1 MIYNVA
7 SSLGQ
12 PVQKFPQCRN
22 QFRASQ
28 TIEME
33 MITLN
38 SGFEASAVL
47 ASASPVE
54 INRITENIAMT
65 VAVALQEIAYFNSFN
80 WPARAQVSVQNAKIQ
95 APNQKSQIQKGKGQ
109 FRLWAFPNI
118 LWATQPP
125 TTPNL

>member
-22 QFRASQ
+22 QFGASQ

-47 ASASPVE
+47 ASASRVE
-54 INRITENIAMT
+54 INRITENIT
-65 VAVALQEIAYFNSFN
+65 VTLVLQEKCLLQFF
-80 WPARAQVSVQNAKIQ
+80 QL
-95 APNQKSQIQKGKGQ
+95 GK
-109 FRLWAFPNI
+109 FLDKR
-118 LWATQPP
+118 P
-125 TTPNL
+125 TKQT

>member
-54 INRITENIAMT
+54 INRNTENIAMT

-80 WPARAQVSVQNAKIQ
+80 SDCFPTNILLNNKMLDNSLIIWYLLTFAVSVLTE
-95 APNQKSQIQKGKGQ
+95 S
-109 FRLWAFPNI
+109 
-118 LWATQPP
+118 
-125 TTPNL
+125 